1 MKNIFL
7 LLFCVFAQNAFSL
20 SLSCK
25 EPTVFENEITEE
37 IVEWNYSFGGF
48 YVFEEGVLIDAII
61 KPQIEGNKFS
71 GLIINIIENGSVKY
85 SFNPAIGI
93 SEKSIVASL
102 ASQKK
107 LLSNH
112 QFIITYSDKEYCP
125 TVIYRYTGRIPEK
138 K

>member
-1 MKNIFL
+1 MKKIFF
-7 LLFCVFAQNAFSL
+7 LLFCIFSQNAFSL
-20 SLSCK
+20 SLDCK
-25 EPTVFENEITEE
+25 EPAVFENEITEE
-37 IVEWNYSFGGF
+37 IVEWHYSFGDF
-48 YVFEEGVLIDAII
+48 YIFEEGVLIEAII
-61 KPQIEGNKFS
+61 KPKIEGNKFS
-71 GLIINIIENGSVKY
+71 GLVINIIENGSVKY
-85 SFNPAIGI
+85 SFDPATRI

-102 ASQKK
+102 VSQKK

>member
-7 LLFCVFAQNAFSL
+7 LLFCIFTENAFSL
-20 SLSCK
+20 SLNCK

-37 IVEWNYSFGGF
+37 IVEWNYSFGDF
-48 YVFEEGVLIDAII
+48 YIFEDGVLIDVII
-61 KPQIEGNKFS
+61 KPKIEGNRFN
-71 GLIINIIENGSVKY
+71 GLVVNIIENGSVKY

-93 SEKSIVASL
+93 SEKSIIVSL

-112 QFIITYSDKEYCP
+112 QLIITYSDKEYCP
-125 TVIYRYTGRIPEK
+125 TVIYRYTGLIPEK